1 VKILVIDDN
10 AEITGVVNVYCESQN
25 IECHTANDSTEGL
38 AAIRKEDFDLILLD
52 LAMPEVSG
60 VDIVDILDK
69 EGFLNELNVVI
80 FTASSD
86 HKVIEEI
93 RKKGVKEIFKKPCS
107 LDELNYLI
115 KRYNKSD

>member
-10 AEITGVVNVYCESQN
+10 AEIIDVLKVYCESQK
-25 IECHTANDSTEGL
+25 IECRTANDATEGL
-38 AAIRKEDFDLILLD
+38 NAIQNEDFDLILLD
-52 LAMPEVSG
+52 LAMPKVSG

-69 EGFLNELNVVI
+69 EGFLDELNVVI

-93 RKKGVKEIFKKPCS
+93 RKKGVKDIFKKPCS
-107 LDELNYLI
+107 LDELTYLI

>member
-1 VKILVIDDN
+1 MLS
-10 AEITGVVNVYCESQN
+10 CESQN
-25 IECHTANDSTEGL
+25 IECHTANNATDGL

-60 VDIVDILDK
+60 VDIVDTLDK

-93 RKKGVKEIFKKPCS
+93 RKKRS
-107 LDELNYLI
+107 
-115 KRYNKSD
+115 